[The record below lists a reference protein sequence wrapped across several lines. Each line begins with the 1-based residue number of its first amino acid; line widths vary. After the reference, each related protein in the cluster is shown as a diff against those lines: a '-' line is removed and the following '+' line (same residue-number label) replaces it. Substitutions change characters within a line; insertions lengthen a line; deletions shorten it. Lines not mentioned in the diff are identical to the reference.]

1 MIVTMGTAAPTRDV
15 VTPSN
20 GSNHIHTCDIF
31 SDSILITNSV
41 IHDADSPKTC
51 RTLSSSVYV
60 HNMRLF
66 GRYIDVTSRQLPLV
80 STDRRSCGVRFL
92 EVNELASKPVIQR
105 SPFRIPIS
113 LTRLVS
119 EHSSVRL
126 GVDEFYHD
134 VSVQDIITASVIDLL
149 CPYDSLSDAPMTAN
163 ENTMGR
169 LHTNTN
175 TNTNTNRSLP
185 IPTRSG
191 SGSGSGSGSSAGGF
205 TSSSIG
211 NISGSGGGNGSGNS
225 SGEPGSGSVDIVLTL
240 PSPLSLHAKS
250 LICGSFVQAGRNVL
264 AIHR

>member
-1 MIVTMGTAAPTRDV
+1 MIVTMGKAAPTRDV

-20 GSNHIHTCDIF
+20 ESNHIHTCDIF

-41 IHDADSPKTC
+41 IHDADSLKTC

-80 STDRRSCGVRFL
+80 SMDRRSCGVRFL

-149 CPYDSLSDAPMTAN
+149 CPYDSLTDAPMTAD

-191 SGSGSGSGSSAGGF
+191 SGSGAGGF
-205 TSSSIG
+205 TSSNIG
-211 NISGSGGGNGSGNS
+211 NISGNSSGNS
-225 SGEPGSGSVDIVLTL
+225 SCEPGSVDIVLTL

-250 LICGSFVQAGRNVL
+250 LICGSFIDRKSVV
-264 AIHR
+264 